1 LDRGRAFRLPSDAS
15 SCFLLAQAM
24 TAEQKAR
31 ILAVD
36 DEEALLRYY
45 QRAIGA
51 GGYEVVTCERPADA
65 LHELDTSRFDVIIT
79 DLAMPGMSG
88 IELLR
93 AVRTRDMDV
102 PVIIITASPALETA
116 LQAIDEGALKYLVKP
131 VRAEELLGTIERAVA
146 LGRMSRLKRQA
157 LALLQQRGDE
167 PGDRATAAA
176 AFDRA
181 LSGLTMAYQ
190 PVVDVAQ
197 GTVFGYEALMRTT
210 EKAYPSP
217 LAVLEA
223 AERLDRLQDLG
234 RRIRELVAVQAAQ
247 APDGAAILVN
257 LHPRDLLDE
266 QLFDRRAPLS
276 LVAKRVIL
284 EITER
289 SLLEDV
295 ANPHARIARLRSL
308 GFRVAVDDLGA
319 GYAGLNSFAQLEP
332 DVVKLDLSLVRDIHL
347 SAMKRSLVQ
356 AMIEVCRTL
365 NVLLIAEGV
374 ETAAERDV
382 LTELRCPLMQ
392 GYLFAKPA
400 PGFNAPTLA

>member
-1 LDRGRAFRLPSDAS
+1 MA
-15 SCFLLAQAM
+15 
-24 TAEQKAR
+24 AEQKAR

-65 LHELDTSRFDVIIT
+65 LNELDTSRFDVIIT

-131 VRAEELLGTIERAVA
+131 VHAQELLATIERAVA

-167 PGDRATAAA
+167 PGDRASAAA
-176 AFDRA
+176 ALERA

-190 PVVDVAQ
+190 PVVDVAK
-197 GTVFGYEALMRTT
+197 GTVFGYEALMRTS

-223 AERLDRLQDLG
+223 AERLDRLPDLG
-234 RRIRELVAVQAAQ
+234 RRIRELVAAQSAQ
-247 APDGAAILVN
+247 APDGVAVLVN

-295 ANPHARIARLRSL
+295 ANPHARIARLRAL

-332 DVVKLDLSLVRDIHL
+332 DVVKLDLTLVRDIHL
-347 SAMKRSLVQ
+347 SSMKRSLVQ

-392 GYLFAKPA
+392 GYLFAKPGPPFPLPA
-400 PGFNAPTLA
+400 LV

>member
-1 LDRGRAFRLPSDAS
+1 
-15 SCFLLAQAM
+15 M

-36 DEEALLRYY
+36 DEAAILRYY
-45 QRAIGA
+45 QRALGA
-51 GGYEVVTCERPADA
+51 GGYEVVTCERPSDA
-65 LHELDTSRFDVIIT
+65 LNELDSSRFDVIIT

-93 AVRTRDMDV
+93 EVRTRDMDV
-102 PVIIITASPALETA
+102 PVIIVTASPALETA

-131 VRAEELLGTIERAVA
+131 VRAEELLGALERAVS

-167 PGDRATAAA
+167 PGDRASATA
-176 AFDRA
+176 AFDRVLA
-181 LSGLTMAYQ
+181 GLTMAYQ
-190 PVVDVAQ
+190 PVVDVAA
-197 GTVFGYEALMRTT
+197 GKVFGYEALMRTS

-223 AERLDRLQDLG
+223 AERLDRLPDLG
-234 RRIRELVAVQAAQ
+234 RRIREIVAAQTAQ
-247 APDGAAILVN
+247 APELSAVLVN
-257 LHPRDLLDE
+257 LHPRDLLDD
-266 QLFDRRAPLS
+266 QLFDPKAPLS
-276 LVAKRVIL
+276 TVARRVIL
-284 EITER
+284 EVTER

-295 ANPHARIARLRSL
+295 PNPHARIARLRSL

-347 SAMKRSLVQ
+347 SSMKRSLVQ
-356 AMIEVCRTL
+356 AMIEVCRSL

-374 ETAAERDV
+374 ETGAERDV
-382 LTELRCPLMQ
+382 LAELRCPLMQ
-392 GYLFAKPA
+392 GYLFAR
-400 PGFNAPTLA
+400 PGPDFPLPTLA

>member
-1 LDRGRAFRLPSDAS
+1 
-15 SCFLLAQAM
+15 M
-24 TAEQKAR
+24 TTPEPKAR
-31 ILAVD
+31 VLAVD

-45 QRAIGA
+45 QRAVGSA
-51 GGYEVVTCERPADA
+51 GYEVVTCERPTDA
-65 LHELDTSRFDVIIT
+65 LAELDKGRFDVIIT

-116 LQAIDEGALKYLVKP
+116 LQAIDEGALGYLVKP
-131 VRAEELLGTIERAVA
+131 VRAEQLLSAVERAVG

-167 PGDRATAAA
+167 PGDRAGAVA

-181 LSGLTMAYQ
+181 LTGLTMAYQ
-190 PVVDVAQ
+190 PVIDVAAR
-197 GTVFGYEALMRTT
+197 TIFGFEALMRSS
-210 EKAYPSP
+210 EKAYASP
-217 LAVLEA
+217 MALLEA
-223 AERLDRLQDLG
+223 AERLDRLTDLG
-234 RRIRELVAVQAAQ
+234 RRIRNLVAEQVPR
-247 APDGAAILVN
+247 APAGAAMLVN
-257 LHPRDLLDE
+257 LHPRDLLDDH
-266 QLFDRRAPLS
+266 LFDPTSPLS
-276 LVAKRVIL
+276 QQAKRVIL

-295 ANPHARIARLRSL
+295 PNPHARIARLRAL
-308 GFRVAVDDLGA
+308 GYRVAVDDLGA

-332 DVVKLDLSLVRDIHL
+332 DLVKLDLTLVRDIHL
-347 SAMKRSLVQ
+347 APTKRSLVQ
-356 AMIEVCRTL
+356 AMIEVCRQL
-365 NVLLIAEGV
+365 KVLLIAEGV

-392 GYLFAKPA
+392 GYLFAR
-400 PGFNAPTLA
+400 PGPPFPIPTL

>member
-1 LDRGRAFRLPSDAS
+1 
-15 SCFLLAQAM
+15 M

-65 LHELDTSRFDVIIT
+65 LNELDTSRFDAIIT

-102 PVIIITASPALETA
+102 PVIIVTASPALETA

-131 VRAEELLGTIERAVA
+131 VRAEELLSTIERAVA

-167 PGDRATAAA
+167 PGDRATATA
-176 AFDRA
+176 AFDRV

-190 PVVDVAQ
+190 PVVDVAK

-210 EKAYPSP
+210 EKSYPSP

-223 AERLDRLQDLG
+223 AERLDRLADLG
-234 RRIRELVAVQAAQ
+234 RRIRELVAVQTAQ

-266 QLFDRRAPLS
+266 QLFDRKAPLS

-284 EITER
+284 EVTER

-295 ANPHARIARLRSL
+295 PNPHARIARLRGL

-332 DVVKLDLSLVRDIHL
+332 DVVKLDLTLVRDIHL
-347 SAMKRSLVQ
+347 SSMKRSLVQ
-356 AMIEVCRTL
+356 AMIEVCRSL

-392 GYLFAKPA
+392 GYLFARPA
-400 PGFNAPTLA
+400 PSFSAPALG